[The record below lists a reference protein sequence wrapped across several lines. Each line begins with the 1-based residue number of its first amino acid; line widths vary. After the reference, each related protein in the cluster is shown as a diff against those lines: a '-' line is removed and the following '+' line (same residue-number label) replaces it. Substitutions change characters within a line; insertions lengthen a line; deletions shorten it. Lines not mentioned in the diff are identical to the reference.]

1 MALNGP
7 FKSVA
12 DTPLVLRVPPVMV
25 TEVPST
31 FTSEPLISQLLVSI
45 LALSVLIFTEPSSSV
60 MVVPPT

>member
-45 LALSVLIFTEPSSSV
+45 LALSVLIFTEPSS
-60 MVVPPT
+60 